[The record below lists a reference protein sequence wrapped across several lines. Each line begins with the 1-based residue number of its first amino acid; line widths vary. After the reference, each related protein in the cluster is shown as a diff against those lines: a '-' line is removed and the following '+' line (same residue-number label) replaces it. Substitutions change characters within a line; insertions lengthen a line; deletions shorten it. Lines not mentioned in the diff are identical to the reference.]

1 MASGHVHVRSGSLPD
16 GSGHRAGQ
24 TEGLGRRSTV
34 YAGPL
39 DREGQEISRDKPAVM
54 DPKPRCRAPTVC
66 ALGPPA
72 AFSPLGSRDQTE
84 PCPVVAGPGQRE
96 GTQQAGC
103 VLRLILRAFQVLLLS
118 RPHVFNSSI
127 NIYLLHSRKARI
139 YPSKPESG
147 HWVQSVRTPLDAGF
161 WLGSRGGRWG
171 ERRGRRSVLG
181 SRE

>member
-1 MASGHVHVRSGSLPD
+1 MRSASLPD

-34 YAGPL
+34 YAEPL
-39 DREGQEISRDKPAVM
+39 DREGQEISRDKPAVV

-84 PCPVVAGPGQRE
+84 PCPVVAGPGQ
-96 GTQQAGC
+96 TQQAGC

-118 RPHVFNSSI
+118 RPHVFITHQSI
-127 NIYLLHSRKARI
+127 FIYYTPAEQGFTQVKQNRDI
-139 YPSKPESG
+139 GY
-147 HWVQSVRTPLDAGF
+147 SVRTPLDAGF
-161 WLGSRGGRWG
+161 GLGSRGGRWG
-171 ERRGRRSVLG
+171 EGRGRRSVLG

>member
-1 MASGHVHVRSGSLPD
+1 MRSASLPD

-34 YAGPL
+34 YAEPL
-39 DREGQEISRDKPAVM
+39 DREGQEISRDKPAVV

-84 PCPVVAGPGQRE
+84 PCPVVAGPGQ
-96 GTQQAGC
+96 TQQAGC

-118 RPHVFNSSI
+118 RPHVFNSSV
-127 NIYLLHSRKARI
+127 NIYLLHSRRARI
-139 YPSKPESG
+139 YPSKTEPG
-147 HWVQSVRTPLDAGF
+147 HWVQCSHTPGCGV
-161 WLGSRGGRWG
+161 WVGVPGREVGRG
-171 ERRGRRSVLG
+171 
-181 SRE
+181 